1 MKNIKSKRNSYKLFF
16 NFFFL
21 IFIYCNPIFALENE
35 SQSIE
40 NNIKINDNWKNILN
54 KASGETIFFHAWGG
68 AKNINSYIKWASK
81 EAMQRY
87 NIKVNHVKISDTS
100 NVVARILSEKTA
112 GKHKNGA
119 VDLIWI
125 NGENFSFM
133 QKHKLL
139 FKDNWIM
146 NLPETNNMDFISNP
160 SLLND
165 FGIPTNGME
174 MPWGVSQL
182 NFYYDTKYISS
193 PPKSAKELKKYI
205 LKNKGRFT
213 FPQPPDFV
221 GTSFLKQILI
231 ELTQDK
237 SVLQSKYIEQK
248 HQILLN
254 TLWSWLDEV
263 TPFLWREGKGYPAN
277 YSALTQLVADREIDI
292 GIAFEA

>member
-1 MKNIKSKRNSYKLFF
+1 MKNIKSKRNFYKLFF

-21 IFIYCNPIFALENE
+21 IFIYCNPIFALENK

-40 NNIKINDNWKNILN
+40 NDIKINDNWKIVLN
-54 KASGETIFFHAWGG
+54 KASGQTIFFHAWGG

-81 EAMQRY
+81 EVMQRY

-146 NLPETNNMDFISNP
+146 NYPRQIT
-160 SLLND
+160 
-165 FGIPTNGME
+165 
-174 MPWGVSQL
+174 W
-182 NFYYDTKYISS
+182 
-193 PPKSAKELKKYI
+193 I
-205 LKNKGRFT
+205 L
-213 FPQPPDFV
+213 
-221 GTSFLKQILI
+221 
-231 ELTQDK
+231 
-237 SVLQSKYIEQK
+237 
-248 HQILLN
+248 
-254 TLWSWLDEV
+254 
-263 TPFLWREGKGYPAN
+263 
-277 YSALTQLVADREIDI
+277 
-292 GIAFEA
+292 